1 MNEHFDQS
9 ALAGLLGAIFT
20 QLSGLLKGRLI
31 QGCTMC
37 ALGEVK
43 PFLC

>member
-20 QLSGLLKGRLI
+20 QLSGLLEGRLI
-31 QGCTMC
+31 QGCTTR

-43 PFLC
+43 PCLD